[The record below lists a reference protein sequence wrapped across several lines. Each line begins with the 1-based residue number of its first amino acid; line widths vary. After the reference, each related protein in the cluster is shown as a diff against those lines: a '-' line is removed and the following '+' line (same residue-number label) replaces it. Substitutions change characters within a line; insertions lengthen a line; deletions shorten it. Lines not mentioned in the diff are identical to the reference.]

1 MHLFKILLIDDEPAI
16 TDSLGY
22 ALERAQFSCQSATS
36 LQEADL
42 LFEKD
47 QFHLVV
53 LDLTLGDGHGF
64 DWLRKIRQLSQVPV
78 IILSSHDE
86 EIEHIVGL
94 ELGADDYI
102 NKPFSPREVVARV
115 RAVLRRTQTLANA
128 QVTSSISE
136 QLNSPPEPTLSAVE
150 QSSIQQSSAQQSS
163 TQQSSTQQSS
173 TQQSSTQQSSTQ
185 QSSTQQSSTQ
195 QSSDSAT
202 LHSTLRH
209 QPLVMNKE
217 MYLVWVYGSEVVLSH
232 LEFELLY
239 FLYQKPN
246 FVFTRDTLLDRVWG
260 DEVVISERTVDV
272 HIKAI
277 RKKLTQAGLEQ
288 DAIETIR
295 GVGYKFVPIKK

>member
-16 TDSLGY
+16 TDSLSY
-22 ALERAQFSCQSATS
+22 ALEKAQFSCQSAIS
-36 LQEADL
+36 LEEADL

-47 QFHLVV
+47 QFHLVI

-64 DWLRKIRQLSQVPV
+64 DWLRKIRQVSQVPV

-115 RAVLRRTQTLANA
+115 RAVLRRTQAHLFVQTEPIKDSSQSPDLSTQIESAEKINQTLAVD
-128 QVTSSISE
+128 QKTVDQKTID
-136 QLNSPPEPTLSAVE
+136 QKTIDQKTID
-150 QSSIQQSSAQQSS
+150 QSLKQ
-163 TQQSSTQQSS
+163 
-173 TQQSSTQQSSTQ
+173 
-185 QSSTQQSSTQ
+185 
-195 QSSDSAT
+195 
-202 LHSTLRH
+202 H
-209 QPLVMNKE
+209 PLVMNKE
-217 MYLVWVYGSEVVLSH
+217 MYLIWVYGLEVVLSH

-260 DEVVISERTVDV
+260 DDVVISERTVDV

-277 RKKLTQAGLEQ
+277 RKKLTQAGLEH
-288 DAIETIR
+288 DVIETIR
-295 GVGYKFVPIKK
+295 GVGYKFVPIKRNDRT

>member
-16 TDSLGY
+16 TDSLSY
-22 ALERAQFSCQSATS
+22 ALEKAQFSCQSATS
-36 LQEADL
+36 LEEADL
-42 LFEKD
+42 LFEQD
-47 QFHLVV
+47 QFHLVI

-64 DWLRKIRQLSQVPV
+64 DWLRKIRPISQVPV

-115 RAVLRRTQTLANA
+115 RAVLRRTQAHLFVQTEQSKETHQTIDASN
-128 QVTSSISE
+128 QTIPSE
-136 QLNSPPEPTLSAVE
+136 QPNQRSAIDEKVVMNE
-150 QSSIQQSSAQQSS
+150 S
-163 TQQSSTQQSS
+163 
-173 TQQSSTQQSSTQ
+173 
-185 QSSTQQSSTQ
+185 
-195 QSSDSAT
+195 
-202 LHSTLRH
+202 LKH

-217 MYLVWVYGSEVVLSH
+217 MYLIWVYGLEVVLSH

-260 DEVVISERTVDV
+260 DDVVISERTVDV

-277 RKKLTQAGLEQ
+277 RKKLTQAGLEH
-288 DAIETIR
+288 DVIETIR
-295 GVGYKFVPIKK
+295 GVGYKFVPIKRNDRT